1 MTHDLLAGDSVI
13 RALSVAVVGLIGLA
27 AAAVA
32 QSHDEPQLVFSIGG
46 GMVAGSGE
54 LWSLPAQ
61 GVAVVGG
68 TGIDTMGLARRLRPG
83 PVATLS
89 ATYLRSRHLGFTAE
103 LGYFGVATEQRCTPP
118 VNGYQPDAESK
129 NLQACSRGNGLHV
142 QTSMVG
148 FQIGL
153 GYRFAANARLTPY
166 ARASTGIGFLAN
178 SFIRT
183 DGAITATSACA
194 TSGGVCQWPLI
205 DGETTT
211 ERAIIATLAAGASV
225 AISTGYR
232 FRFEVRDLIA
242 SLPVPS
248 APANPANGLAPVGSS
263 LRHIPVFEA
272 GLDVVL
278 ERRRGRRY

>member
-1 MTHDLLAGDSVI
+1 MI
-13 RALSVAVVGLIGLA
+13 RAISVAVVGLIGLA
-27 AAAVA
+27 AAAAA
-32 QSHDEPQLVFSIGG
+32 QSRDEPQLVFSIGA

-61 GVAVVGG
+61 GVAVGGG

-89 ATYLRSRHLGFTAE
+89 ATYHRFRHLGFAAE
-103 LGYFGVATEQRCTPP
+103 VGYFGVATEQRCTPP
-118 VNGYQPDAESK
+118 ANGYKTDAENK
-129 NLQACSRGNGLHV
+129 NAQACSRGNGAHV

-148 FQIGL
+148 FQVGL
-153 GYRFAANARLTPY
+153 SYRVATTARLMPY
-166 ARASTGIGFLAN
+166 ARASAGIGFLAN

-183 DGAITATSACA
+183 EGAITCSAA
-194 TSGGVCQWPLI
+194 GDVCQWPLI
-205 DGETTT
+205 EGETTP
-211 ERAIIATLAAGASV
+211 ERAVIGTLAVGASV

-232 FRFEVRDLIA
+232 FRFEVRDLLA